1 MSQLYTYIQSCQITI
16 FSKTTCSYC
25 TKAKQL
31 LNNQYNVNVQIVEL
45 DQMVE
50 GVNIANEL
58 KIQTNQTTVPN
69 IFLFGNHIGGYTD
82 LKNLHDSGTLS
93 TLFQQKTNPYTCGF
107 CGKSSPS
114 KNLTCKCFSTSFADW
129 GSMW

>member
-1 MSQLYTYIQSCQITI
+1 MSQLYTYIHSCQITI

-58 KIQTNQTTVPN
+58 KVHTKQPTVPN
-69 IFLFGNHIGGYTD
+69 IFLFGNHIGGYTE

-93 TLFQQKTNPYTCGF
+93 TLIKEKTNPYTCGF

-129 GSMW
+129 GSML